1 MNLKLVLYFLILFAG
16 VSLSAQDIVVDPNI
30 RMQKIDGWGASL
42 SWWANLVGDYPPSE
56 IDKICD
62 DLTDPD
68 ELNFNIFRYNIHGG
82 DNPSVHSGTT
92 ANHFRWDSGDI
103 DSYKSSANA
112 GYNWN
117 ANQSQRTILLELLQ
131 RNPNLILDAQSNSPP
146 HWMTISGCTSGNH
159 SAAPNL
165 KSGFEDDLADFLTDI
180 VKHYHDN
187 FGITFNTI
195 TPTNEPSSGY
205 WGFGG
210 NQEGCGILAGQ
221 QMAIIDEVYSQL
233 QSKGMLGYC
242 GLSGPDETSYTHT
255 WNDINQYQYGD
266 RIFDKIK
273 QISTHSYEGEHKAGI
288 SGFVQEKGLK
298 LYQSESGPLYI
309 GQIYGL
315 DNHLFMAE
323 RIITDLRIANV
334 NAWIDWQA
342 ASTSAVWGFYTLTQN
357 GTTLTKGK
365 NYHVR
370 KNFSK
375 FIKPGYQ
382 IVYTSDDKTVAA
394 ISPDQ
399 KELVIVHVNRSNTQ
413 KALNFDLSQFCY
425 EGAPVTVVRTNAN
438 NNHNTYTKT
447 GTNGALN
454 YNAPAYTIS
463 TLVIDVVANPPGI
476 VLEDGLYKIRSVAS
490 QKHIAVSGL
499 SHANNTDIVQWL
511 DTNTDN
517 FIFEVRKSG
526 FDYIISPAFNGLSWS
541 IAGQST
547 SNGALLRQY
556 SDYGGDS
563 QRFLLQPVGDGSFKI
578 IAKHS
583 DKHLAIHPASNTN
596 GAKVVQQSDAD
607 TDSFKWVFE
616 PITPTTPLA
625 NGVYQIKAVHSNKYM
640 SVTGFSNTSNAVI
653 EQWQYA
659 NQDNLKFQVAQNR
672 SGFYTFSPV
681 YNDFQFD
688 VSGGSSAN
696 GASIVQYTALSSAN
710 QQFKLE
716 SVAGGAFRIA
726 PKHVPTKYLNV
737 NGEST
742 ANGADIIIWP
752 YNGGDH
758 SHWIFEELL
767 KSPSQ
772 LLVSDPGACAGST
785 VSLSANGGNGHGV
798 GVLKF
803 YKNKCGGIA
812 ISNPNLVSIS
822 GDAEYFVRFEAP
834 FGNSPCVSATVKCV
848 CEGYDLFLGSSTL
861 TGDFETGQLII
872 SNGQVQPGT
881 TVNFDAG
888 QLIDLKPGFE
898 AKQGSLFEAFLDG
911 CD

>member
-1 MNLKLVLYFLILFAG
+1 MNFKFLVFFTILF
-16 VSLSAQDIVVDPNI
+16 VNLHLKAQDIVVDPNI
-30 RMQKIDGWGASL
+30 RMQKFDGWGASL
-42 SWWANLVGDYPPSE
+42 SWWANLVGDYPQSE

-62 DLTDPD
+62 DLIDPN

-82 DNPSVHSGTT
+82 DNPAVHSGST

-117 ANQSQRTILLELLQ
+117 ANASQRKILLELLQ

-159 SAAPNL
+159 GNTPNL
-165 KSGFEDDLADFLTDI
+165 KAGFEDDFADFLTDI
-180 VKHYHDN
+180 VKHYNDN

-210 NQEGCGILAGQ
+210 NQEGCGILANQ
-221 QMAIIDEVYSQL
+221 QMTIINEVYSQL

-255 WNDINQYQYGD
+255 WNDINQYQYGN

-273 QISTHSYEGEHKAGI
+273 QISSHSYEGEHLAGI
-288 SGFVQEKGLK
+288 SGFVQDKGMK
-298 LYQSESGPLYI
+298 FYQSESGPLSI
-309 GQIYGL
+309 PLTGL

-323 RIITDLRIANV
+323 RVITDLRIANV

-342 ASTSAVWGFYTLTQN
+342 ASTSSHWGFYTLTQN
-357 GTTLTKGK
+357 STTLTKRK
-365 NYHVR
+365 SYHVR
-370 KNFSK
+370 KMFSK

-382 IVYTSDDKTVAA
+382 IIYTSDDKAVAA

-399 KELVIVHVNRSNTQ
+399 KELVIVHVNRTNTQ
-413 KALNFDLSQFCY
+413 KSLNFDLSQFCY

-454 YNAPAYTIS
+454 YNAPANTIS
-463 TLVIDVVANPPGI
+463 TLVIDVVSNPPAT
-476 VLEDGLYKIRSVAS
+476 LLKDGLYKIRNVAS

-499 SHANNTDIVQWL
+499 SYANNTDIVQWL
-511 DTNTDN
+511 DNGGDN
-517 FIFEVRKSG
+517 FIFEVKKHG
-526 FDYIISPAFNGLSWS
+526 FDYLIRSKFNGLPWT
-541 IAGQST
+541 IAGQS
-547 SNGALLRQY
+547 SGNGALLKQY
-556 SDYGGDS
+556 SDYGDGS
-563 QRFLLQPVGDGSFKI
+563 QRFLLQPSDNETFKI
-578 IAKHS
+578 IPKHS
-583 DKHLAIHPASNTN
+583 DKHLAIFPASNTN
-596 GAKVVQQSDAD
+596 GAKVVQQTD
-607 TDSFKWVFE
+607 TDTDNFKWIFE
-616 PITPTTPLA
+616 PITPTKPLA

-640 SVTGFSNTSNAVI
+640 SVNGFSNSSGAVI

-659 NQDNLKFQVAQNR
+659 NQDNVKFQVEQNR

-681 YNDFQFD
+681 YNDYQFD

-696 GASIVQYTALSSAN
+696 GASIVQYTALSAIN
-710 QQFKLE
+710 QQFVLE
-716 SVAGGAFRIA
+716 SVAGGAYRIA
-726 PKHVPTKYLNV
+726 PKHVPSKYLNV
-737 NGEST
+737 SGEST

-767 KSPSQ
+767 KSPDQ
-772 LLVSDPGACAGST
+772 LIVSDPGACAGTT
-785 VSLSANGGNGHGV
+785 VSLSAVGGNGHGV
-798 GVLKF
+798 GALKY
-803 YKNKCGGIA
+803 YKGKCGGTP
-812 ISNPNLVSIS
+812 ISNPASVTIT
-822 GDAEYFVRFEAP
+822 GDEEYFVRYEAS
-834 FGNSPCVSATVKCV
+834 FGKSPCVSATVECD
-848 CEGYDLFLGSSTL
+848 CEGYDLFLGSPTL

-872 SNGQVQPGT
+872 SNGQVQPGAT
-881 TVNFDAG
+881 TNFDAG
-888 QLIDLKPGFE
+888 LEIDLKPGFD
-898 AKQGSLFEAFLDG
+898 AKNGSQFDAFLDG